1 AMAHNLLKVA
11 GIRQLLSPKIKE
23 NRKQMNGKSKFP
35 FICFLFRAFWT
46 APFRDGFHPV
56 SVFIIL
62 MKTTSSRVSFGFGL
76 HLPHEDHFEQGF
88 TLFWSS
94 SPL

>member
-11 GIRQLLSPKIKE
+11 GIRQLLSLKIKE

-46 APFRDGFHPV
+46 APKPITKFEKM
-56 SVFIIL
+56 VFIEV
-62 MKTTSSRVSFGFGL
+62 MKTKTNHENQKSGL
-76 HLPHEDHFEQGF
+76 HRSDEDQNRSRKSEK
-88 TLFWSS
+88 WSS
-94 SPL
+94 SK